1 MKRNATI
8 KIPNFKNE
16 NEEHEF
22 WANHDSSEFI
32 NWDKAKNVTLS
43 KLKPSLQTISI
54 RLPKILLDELKLIA
68 NKKDVPYQSLMKIFI
83 SERIEQELDK

>member
-1 MKRNATI
+1 MKRNVLI

-16 NEEHEF
+16 DEEHEF
-22 WANHDSSEFI
+22 WSNHDSSEFV
-32 NWDKAKNVTLS
+32 NWDKAENVTLS

-83 SERIEQELDK
+83 SERIEQELNK

>member
-1 MKRNATI
+1 MKRNALI

-16 NEEHEF
+16 DEEHEF
-22 WANHDSSEFI
+22 WSNHDSSEFV
-32 NWDKAKNVTLS
+32 NWDKAENVTLS
-43 KLKPSLQTISI
+43 KLKPGLQTISI

-83 SERIEQELDK
+83 SERIEQELNK